1 MAWIDYKKAYD
12 MVSHS
17 WIMECFDMIG
27 AADAVKC
34 LLGESMKTW
43 RTNLMA
49 NDECLGKVNI
59 RRVIFQGDS
68 LSPLL
73 FVLALFPLS
82 VILRKVSAG
91 CGIRNDEGWMQ
102 D

>member
-17 WIMECFDMIG
+17 WIMECLDMIG

-59 RRVIFQGDS
+59 REVFSRVILCLQ
-68 LSPLL
+68 L
-73 FVLALFPLS
+73 FVLAQFSLS
-82 VILRKVSAG
+82 MILRKVS
-91 CGIRNDEGWMQ
+91 DMK
-102 D
+102 